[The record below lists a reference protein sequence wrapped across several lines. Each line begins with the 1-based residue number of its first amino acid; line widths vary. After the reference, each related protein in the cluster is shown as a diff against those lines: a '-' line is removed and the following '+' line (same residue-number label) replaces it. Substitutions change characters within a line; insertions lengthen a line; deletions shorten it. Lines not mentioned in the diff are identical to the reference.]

1 MEGGLLL
8 SGSYADGEAD
18 RPSVKFLDFA
28 GRRLYSRG
36 DRAHDGGYADAAL
49 FGDGDCA
56 VLRYGDEGY
65 CVDFLRDR
73 ETVWNRE
80 VSERGAFNLFC
91 DGERILVDAAPAVR
105 VSTLTALDMD
115 GATLWETRWEE
126 SLRFAG
132 ILACAEGYLA
142 YGYRVEAEENYPFAV
157 CVDAQG
163 AEVWRCEGQE
173 RGEVAAAC
181 VDGEGVLLLID
192 SFEGPMP
199 QTRFVLKK
207 ALELKLKVLIV
218 INKIDRP
225 DARCEEVVGEILDL
239 LIDLEA
245 DESTIENPILY
256 VSARKGTA
264 TLDLDTPGTDL
275 RPLFDAILKYIPAPE
290 GDPDGPAQVLISTID
305 YSEYVGRIGVGRI
318 TRGVFKAGMNV
329 VHTNV
334 QTGVTSQPW
343 RLGNLYQYDGLKRV
357 DAEEVRMGDIVALSG
372 AADLSIGDTVCAP
385 ECIEGLPFVK
395 ISEPTVTM
403 TFQVNDSPFAGREGT
418 YVTSR
423 HLRARLMRELQT
435 DVSLRVSDTDST
447 DAFEVCG
454 RGELHLSILIEN
466 MRRQGYE
473 FAVSKP
479 RVIYREIDGVKCE
492 PIERLVVDTPQASAG
507 AVIEKIGR
515 RRGTLEHMSGQDRV
529 RLEFLVPSRGL
540 FGYRSEFMTDTR
552 GEGIMSAVF
561 ERYEPVKGDIPHRS
575 VGALVA
581 HESGVSTP
589 YALFYAQERGTL
601 FIGAQQNVYEG
612 MIVGQNSRPDDLVVN
627 VCKQKHVTN
636 MRNASASEDAMR
648 LISVHPMTLEEC
660 LEFIDDDE
668 LLEITPKNLRMRK
681 RILNAGDRA
690 RQWRYKQD

>member
-1 MEGGLLL
+1 MVREDIRNIAIIAHVDHGKTTLVDQMLKQGGV
-8 SGSYADGEAD
+8 YRENQQTVD
-18 RPSVKFLDFA
+18 RVMDSNDIE
-28 GRRLYSRG
+28 R
-36 DRAHDGGYADAAL
+36 
-49 FGDGDCA
+49 
-56 VLRYGDEGY
+56 
-65 CVDFLRDR
+65 
-73 ETVWNRE
+73 
-80 VSERGAFNLFC
+80 ERGIT
-91 DGERILVDAAPAVR
+91 ILSKNTAVHYMGHKINIVDTPGHA
-105 VSTLTALDMD
+105 DF
-115 GATLWETRWEE
+115 G
-126 SLRFAG
+126 
-132 ILACAEGYLA
+132 
-142 YGYRVEAEENYPFAV
+142 
-157 CVDAQG
+157 
-163 AEVWRCEGQE
+163 
-173 RGEVAAAC
+173 GEVERVLKM
-181 VDGEGVLLLID
+181 VDGVLLLVD

-225 DARCEEVVGEILDL
+225 DQRCEEVVGEILDL
-239 LIDLEA
+239 LIDLDA
-245 DESTIENPILY
+245 DESTLDNPILF

-264 TLDLDTPGTDL
+264 TLDMSVPGTDL
-275 RPLFDAILKYIPAPE
+275 KPLFDAILKYIPAPE

-318 TRGVFKAGMNV
+318 TRGTFHEGATV

-334 QTGVTSQPW
+334 ETGKTSPSW
-343 RLGNLYQYDGLKRV
+343 RLGGLFQYDGLKRIN
-357 DAEEVRMGDIVALSG
+357 AKEVSMGDIVALCG
-372 AADLSIGDTVCAP
+372 AEDLSIGDTVCDP
-385 ECIEGLPFVK
+385 NCVEGLPFVQ

-403 TFQVNDSPFAGREGT
+403 TFSVNDSPFAGREGE

-435 DVSLRVSDTDST
+435 DVSLRVNETDQTDS
-447 DAFEVCG
+447 FEVCG

-479 RVIYREIDGVKCE
+479 RVIYKMIDGVKCE
-492 PIERLVVDTPQASAG
+492 PIERLVVDTPQATAG

-515 RRGTLEHMSGQDRV
+515 RRGVLEHMSGFDRV

-552 GEGIMSAVF
+552 GEGIMSSVF
-561 ERYEPVKGDIPHRS
+561 EKYEPVKGDIPHRN

-581 HESGVSTP
+581 HETGVSNS
-589 YALFYAQERGTL
+589 YGLFYAQERGTL
-601 FIGAQQNVYEG
+601 FIGAGLEVYEG
-612 MIVGQNSRPDDLVVN
+612 MIVGQNSRPGDLVVN

-636 MRNASASEDAMR
+636 MRNASASEDALR
-648 LISVHPMTLEEC
+648 LVSVHPLSLEEC

-690 RQWRYKQD
+690 RQWRYGND

>member
-1 MEGGLLL
+1 MIREDIRNIAIIAHVDHGKTTLVDQMLKQGGAYHENQQTVDRVMD
-8 SGSYADGEAD
+8 SGDIE
-18 RPSVKFLDFA
+18 R
-28 GRRLYSRG
+28 
-36 DRAHDGGYADAAL
+36 
-49 FGDGDCA
+49 
-56 VLRYGDEGY
+56 
-65 CVDFLRDR
+65 
-73 ETVWNRE
+73 
-80 VSERGAFNLFC
+80 ERG
-91 DGERILVDAAPAVR
+91 I
-105 VSTLTALDMD
+105 T
-115 GATLWETRWEE
+115 
-126 SLRFAG
+126 
-132 ILACAEGYLA
+132 ILAKNTAVH
-142 YGYRVEAEENYPFAV
+142 YGGTKINI
-157 CVDAQG
+157 VDTPGHADFG
-163 AEVWRCEGQE
+163 
-173 RGEVAAAC
+173 GEVERVLKM
-181 VDGEGVLLLID
+181 VDGVLLLVD

-225 DARCEEVVGEILDL
+225 DQRCEEVTGEILDL

-245 DESTIENPILY
+245 DESTLDNPILY

-264 TLDLDTPGTDL
+264 TLDLATPGTDL
-275 RPLFDAILKYIPAPE
+275 RPLFEAILKYIPAPE
-290 GDPDGPAQVLISTID
+290 GDPEGPAQVLISTID
-305 YSEYVGRIGVGRI
+305 YSEYVGRIGVGRVV
-318 TRGVFKAGMNV
+318 RGKFRQGMNV
-329 VHTNV
+329 VHTNLE
-334 QTGVTSQPW
+334 TGVTSSQW
-343 RLGNLYQYDGLKRV
+343 RLGNLYTYDALRRV
-357 DAEEVRMGDIVALSG
+357 DAEEVTMGDIVALSG
-372 AADLSIGDTVCAP
+372 AENLSIGDTVCAP

-403 TFQVNDSPFAGREGT
+403 TFQVNDSPFAGREGQ

-435 DVSLRVSDTDST
+435 DVSLRVNDTDTT

-479 RVIYREIDGVKCE
+479 QVIYKMIDGVKCE

-515 RRGTLEHMSGQDRV
+515 RRGVLESMSGLDRV

-552 GEGIMSAVF
+552 GEGIMSSVF
-561 ERYEPVKGDIPHRS
+561 EKYEPVKGDIPHRN
-575 VGALVA
+575 VGAMICF
-581 HESGVSTP
+581 ETGTSTS
-589 YALFYAQERGTL
+589 YGLFYAQERGTL
-601 FIGAQQNVYEG
+601 FIGAGQEVYAG
-612 MIVGQNSRPDDLVVN
+612 MICGQNAHNMDLAVN

-648 LISVHPMTLEEC
+648 LISVHPLSLEEC

-681 RILNAGDRA
+681 KILDHQLRA
-690 RQWRYKQD
+690 KARKPEMK

>member
-1 MEGGLLL
+1 MVREDIRNIAIIAHVDHGKTTLVDQMLKQGGV
-8 SGSYADGEAD
+8 YRENQQMVD
-18 RPSVKFLDFA
+18 RVMDSNDIE
-28 GRRLYSRG
+28 R
-36 DRAHDGGYADAAL
+36 
-49 FGDGDCA
+49 
-56 VLRYGDEGY
+56 
-65 CVDFLRDR
+65 
-73 ETVWNRE
+73 
-80 VSERGAFNLFC
+80 ERG
-91 DGERILVDAAPAVR
+91 I
-105 VSTLTALDMD
+105 T
-115 GATLWETRWEE
+115 
-126 SLRFAG
+126 
-132 ILACAEGYLA
+132 ILAK
-142 YGYRVEAEENYPFAV
+142 NTAV
-157 CVDAQG
+157 HYMGHKINIVDTPGHADFG
-163 AEVWRCEGQE
+163 
-173 RGEVAAAC
+173 GEVERVLKM
-181 VDGEGVLLLID
+181 VDGVLLLVD

-225 DARCEEVVGEILDL
+225 DARCEEVVSEILDL

-245 DESTIENPILY
+245 DETTLDNPILY

-264 TLDLDTPGTDL
+264 TMDLEKPGEDL

-290 GDPDGPAQVLISTID
+290 GDPEGPAQVLISTID

-318 TRGVFKAGMNV
+318 TRGKFYAGMNV

-334 QTGVTSQPW
+334 ETGVTSPMW
-343 RLGNLYQYDGLKRV
+343 RLSELYQYDGLKRV
-357 DAEEVRMGDIVALSG
+357 SAEEVSMGDIVALCGMS
-372 AADLSIGDTVCAP
+372 DISIGDTVCAP
-385 ECIEGLPFVK
+385 DCVEGLPFVK

-403 TFQVNDSPFAGREGT
+403 TFQVNDSPFAGREGE

-435 DVSLRVSDTDST
+435 DVSLRVNETDST

-479 RVIYREIDGVKCE
+479 RVIYKVIDGVKCE
-492 PIERLVVDTPQASAG
+492 PVERLVVDTPQATAG

-515 RRGTLEHMSGQDRV
+515 RRGVLEHMSGYDRV

-552 GEGIMSAVF
+552 GEGIMSSVF
-561 ERYEPVKGDIPHRS
+561 EKYEPVKGDIPHRNA
-575 VGALVA
+575 GALVA
-581 HESGVSTP
+581 HETGTSNSYG
-589 YALFYAQERGTL
+589 LFYAQERGTL
-601 FIGAQQNVYEG
+601 FIGAGIEVYEG
-612 MIVGQNSRPDDLVVN
+612 MIVGQNARPGDLVVN

-636 MRNASASEDAMR
+636 MRNASASEDSLR
-648 LISVHPMTLEEC
+648 LVSVHPLSLEEC

-681 RILNAGDRA
+681 RILSAGDRS
-690 RQWRYKQD
+690 RQWRTQSN

>member
-1 MEGGLLL
+1 MIREDIRNIAIIAHVDHGKTTLVDQLLKQGGI
-8 SGSYADGEAD
+8 YRENQQTVD
-18 RPSVKFLDFA
+18 RVMDSNDLE
-28 GRRLYSRG
+28 R
-36 DRAHDGGYADAAL
+36 
-49 FGDGDCA
+49 
-56 VLRYGDEGY
+56 
-65 CVDFLRDR
+65 
-73 ETVWNRE
+73 
-80 VSERGAFNLFC
+80 ERG
-91 DGERILVDAAPAVR
+91 I
-105 VSTLTALDMD
+105 T
-115 GATLWETRWEE
+115 
-126 SLRFAG
+126 
-132 ILACAEGYLA
+132 ILAKNTAVH
-142 YGYRVEAEENYPFAV
+142 YGNTKINI
-157 CVDAQG
+157 VDTPGHADFG
-163 AEVWRCEGQE
+163 
-173 RGEVAAAC
+173 GEVERVLKM
-181 VDGEGVLLLID
+181 VDGVLLLVD

-225 DARCEEVVGEILDL
+225 DARCDEVVNEILDL
-239 LIDLEA
+239 LIDLDA
-245 DESTIENPILY
+245 DEDTLENPIMY

-264 TLDLDTPGTDL
+264 TADLEVPGTDL

-290 GDPDGPAQVLISTID
+290 GDPEGPAQVLISTID
-305 YSEYVGRIGVGRI
+305 YSEYVGRIGVGRV
-318 TRGVFKAGMNV
+318 TRGKFTEGMSV
-329 VHTNV
+329 VCTNLEN
-334 QTGVTSQPW
+334 GKTSPSW
-343 RLGNLYQYDGLKRV
+343 RMSGLFQYDGLKRV
-357 DAEEVRMGDIVALSG
+357 PAKEVSMGDIVALCG
-372 AADLSIGDTVCAP
+372 MEDISIGDTVCVP
-385 ECIEGLPFVK
+385 TCVEGLPFVK

-403 TFQVNDSPFAGREGT
+403 TFCVNDSPFAGREGQ

-435 DVSLRVSDTDST
+435 DVSLRVNDTDTT

-479 RVIYREIDGVKCE
+479 QVIYKVIDGVKCE

-515 RRGTLEHMSGQDRV
+515 RRGVLESMTGLDRV

-552 GEGIMSAVF
+552 GEGIMSSSF
-561 ERYEPVKGDIPHRS
+561 EKYEPVKGVIPHRS

-581 HESGVSTP
+581 HETGTSTS
-589 YALFYAQERGTL
+589 YGLFYAQERGTL
-601 FIGAQQNVYEG
+601 FIGAGQEVYEG
-612 MIVGQNSRPDDLVVN
+612 MICGQNARPDDLVVN

-648 LISVHPMTLEEC
+648 LISVHPLTLEEC

-681 RILNAGDRA
+681 KILTAGDRA
-690 RQWRYKQD
+690 RQWRNKQ